1 MKERVAVLIPRLG
14 IPGQQIGGAER
25 TAIRLANGMAASG
38 VPTDLVVFRS
48 GGMLQDEISQAVRFV
63 DLKAYNWPKTFLT
76 LKKYMLQAHPLAIL
90 AQDNR
95 AGMLAVFV
103 RELTNISTQIILTVH
118 ATLSQRWRESSALRR
133 SLSKQLVRPF
143 HLRADAVVAVSRE
156 AAEDLVSLMR
166 LPRDHVKVV
175 YNPVVSD
182 ELFTKAKEEPQLPW
196 FGPKDPP
203 VILGVGRLCEA
214 KDFATLLRAFALVR
228 QKLETRLVILG
239 EGEMRHELEK
249 LARELSIEHDVMMP
263 GVVKNPFPYI
273 SRAAVFVL
281 SSRHEGLP
289 TVLIEALALGTPI
302 VSTNCPSGPAEI
314 LENGRWGRLVP
325 PGDPQ
330 AMAEAIVETLGEPR
344 RPVPH
349 EAWARFTIEESV
361 KRYLQLIKESHK
373 RGP

>member
-1 MKERVAVLIPRLG
+1 MKRHISVLIPRLA
-14 IPGQQIGGAER
+14 IPGQKIGGAER
-25 TAIRLANGMAASG
+25 VAINLANGIAAVG
-38 VPTDLVVFRS
+38 IPTDLVVFRPES
-48 GGMLQDEISQAVRFV
+48 MLQDEISQTVHVVSLEAR
-63 DLKAYNWPKTFLT
+63 NWLEAFPRLRRYLLDARPT
-76 LKKYMLQAHPLAIL
+76 AIL

-95 AGMLAVFV
+95 AGILAMLA
-103 RELTNISTQIILTVH
+103 RKSTNVSTRVIVTIH
-118 ATLSQRWRESSALRR
+118 DTLSQRWSETSIWKKKFARNF
-133 SLSKQLVRPF
+133 VRPF
-143 HLRADAVVAVSRE
+143 LLKADAVVAVSRE
-156 AAEDLVSLMR
+156 AAEDLVSLIR
-166 LPRDHVKVV
+166 LPRNHVKVI
-175 YNPVVSD
+175 YNPVLSD
-182 ELFTKAKEEPQLPW
+182 GIFDKAKEEPQLPW
-196 FGPKDPP
+196 FGSKDPP
-203 VILGVGRLCEA
+203 VILGVGRLCKQ
-214 KDFATLLRAFALVR
+214 KDFETLLKAFALVR
-228 QKLETRLVILG
+228 QKLEAKLVILG

-330 AMAEAIVETLGEPR
+330 AMAEAIVERLGEPR

-349 EAWARFTIEESV
+349 EAWTRFTIEESV
-361 KRYLQLIKESHK
+361 ERYLQLIKESHK